1 MLDRIY
7 IEISNIC
14 NVQCSFCPVVDRD
27 KQILSSA
34 DFEHIIKQA
43 APLASQ
49 VCLHLMGEPLAHP
62 QFREI
67 VKLCEENKVAV
78 QITTNGL
85 LIKKYQDFLL
95 GSKSIRQVNFSLQS
109 FKDNFPDKP
118 IEPYLGD
125 ILNFSQEAFLKSPEM
140 YLNLRLWNLE
150 SAAEDNEDI
159 FRFIETHLGVL
170 INRRV
175 DVGGIKSKKL
185 INRLYLH
192 FDSRFEWPSLDLPYR
207 GTKGRCNALIGHIGI
222 HADGTVVPCC
232 LDKEAKI
239 PLGNCLEEKLQDIL
253 NSPRALEMKR
263 GFQTGVLIEKLCQHC
278 SYIERFSK

>member
-14 NVQCSFCPVVDRD
+14 NVQCSFCPVVDRE
-27 KQILSSA
+27 KQILSPL

-67 VKLCEENKVAV
+67 VELCEKYKVMV

-85 LIKKYQDFLL
+85 LIKRYQDFLL
-95 GSKSIRQVNFSLQS
+95 NSKTIRQVNFSLQS
-109 FKDNFPDKP
+109 FKDNFPEKP
-118 IEPYLGD
+118 MGPYLGD
-125 ILNFSQEAFLKSPEM
+125 ILDFSQKAALVAPEM
-140 YLNLRLWNLE
+140 FINLRLWNLE
-150 SAAEDNEDI
+150 SEDSDNEEI
-159 FRFIETHLGVL
+159 FGFIESKLDL
-170 INRRV
+170 KIKRRV
-175 DVGGIKSKKL
+175 DVGGIKSKRI

-192 FDSRFEWPSLDLPYR
+192 FDSRFEWPSLDLPYK
-207 GTKGRCNALIGHIGI
+207 GTQGRCNALIGHIGI

-232 LDKEAKI
+232 LDKEAQI
-239 PLGNCLEEKLQDIL
+239 PLGNCLKEGLVEIL
-253 NSPRALEMKR
+253 ASTRAQNMKK
-263 GFQTGVLIEKLCQHC
+263 GFERGVLVEKLCQHC
-278 SYIERFSK
+278 SYISRFSK